1 MDLIGQR
8 LKEER
13 IRLGRTQRDFAAVGG
28 VLPNAQSNYERGL
41 RSPSAFY
48 LAKLAKIGVD
58 VLYVVTA
65 ERATRGRGRGGFL
78 KALSQLPAHERRI
91 ITDLIACIAGQH
103 SGN

>member
-48 LAKLAKIGVD
+48 LAKLAKVGVD

-65 ERATRGRGRGGFL
+65 ERGTRGRGVGSPRHS
-78 KALSQLPAHERRI
+78 ASCLPMSAVSL
-91 ITDLIACIAGQH
+91 LI
-103 SGN
+103 